1 MGILPES
8 LRTGVITLLEKKGK
22 DRIDVANWRPI
33 TLLNI
38 DYKLLTKTLGQRLKA
53 VFPGLIHK
61 DQNGFV
67 PGGSI
72 FYSSHTIRDIL
83 FYCKKENVDLIL
95 LALDYSKAFDSVDFQ
110 FIHRTFQLF
119 NFGGNFRQWIE
130 VLYNGGKSCITNNG
144 HISECFEI
152 NRSTR
157 QGDPISPL
165 VFILCLEIL
174 FITLRSDPNIQGI
187 KVEKNEIKL
196 TSYADDATYFLKN
209 KQSTK
214 ALLKTIEQFSKI
226 SGLEVNRSKSEC
238 LLMNFELDAAGN
250 CDDFLGVPIV
260 ENLKILG
267 HYHGKN
273 KLVCDFQNF
282 YSKLTKMSSV
292 FSMWKQ
298 RYLTIIGKNLLINA
312 LSNSQFLFNSQIDK
326 PPDEFIKLAD
336 KENKQFL
343 WGGTPKIAHHT
354 IIADYQH
361 GGIKYKD
368 LTSLISSINLKF
380 LLNLSISVEDN
391 YCALPK
397 MWTKQLFGIPL
408 SYENE
413 NQHYFHDYFSNKL
426 NILDCKFKLPRQA
439 NWRGHPSYYE
449 VLKIY
454 ETVTKQIPR
463 NTENILSIPIWFNN
477 HLNTKFDV
485 ELSRAGFNFL
495 KDLFPNNQLI
505 ELNDQNVVNL
515 RATKL
520 RLLIKILLKI
530 PELWG
535 EQIEQSAVTNV
546 TIFPLQKINL
556 NGADVLVK
564 SLSSSQI
571 YSTLIADKIRLPR
584 GLLRWCEDL
593 QLSDSQIKTSFTFAR
608 NSSSRVFDQ
617 VFQYK
622 IVTQIL
628 PTNEYLKRYRA
639 SDSEMCS
646 RCHYEKDTVL
656 HSTWLC
662 SLIVPYIVH
671 VVQFLKAK
679 CKIGVD
685 INMIEYIFGFQG
697 SAYLGLNHIL
707 LELKKEIFYNWKENV
722 GVVIFLDH
730 FKQKIMHLMIKE
742 KQIAIS
748 GNKFEMFAQKWQ
760 NYCEIYDFMGP
771 DCQIIS

>member
-1 MGILPES
+1 MPGPSLSTLASYAAITGGARKLPEQFYCKK
-8 LRTGVITLLEKKGK
+8 EK
-22 DRIDVANWRPI
+22 
-33 TLLNI
+33 
-38 DYKLLTKTLGQRLKA
+38 
-53 VFPGLIHK
+53 
-61 DQNGFV
+61 
-67 PGGSI
+67 
-72 FYSSHTIRDIL
+72 

-95 LALDYSKAFDSVDFQ
+95 LALDYSKAFDSVDFL
-110 FIHRTFQLF
+110 FIHKTFQLF
-119 NFGGNFRQWIE
+119 NFGEDFRQWIK

-144 HISECFEI
+144 HVSECFEI
-152 NRSTR
+152 KRSTR

-187 KVEKNEIKL
+187 KIENNEIKL
-196 TSYADDATYFLKN
+196 TSYADDATYFMKN
-209 KQSTK
+209 KQSTEI
-214 ALLKTIEQFSKI
+214 LLKTIEQFSKV

-273 KLVCDFQNF
+273 KMVCDFQNF
-282 YSKLTKMSSV
+282 YCKLTKMSKV

-312 LSNSQFLFNSQIDK
+312 LSNSQFLFNAQIDK
-326 PPDEFIKLAD
+326 PPEEFIKLAD
-336 KENKQFL
+336 KENKEFL
-343 WGGTPKIAHHT
+343 WRGTPKIAHHT
-354 IIADYQH
+354 IIADYQQ

-380 LLNLSISVEDN
+380 VINLSIDVNEN

-397 MWTKQLFGIPL
+397 MWIKTFFHIPI
-408 SYENE
+408 SNETE
-413 NQHYFHDYFSNKL
+413 NQKYFYDFFSNKL
-426 NILDCKFKLPRQA
+426 NLLDCKINIPRKI
-439 NWRGHPSYYE
+439 NWRGHPFYYDA
-449 VLKIY
+449 LKTY
-454 ETVTKQIPR
+454 EIVIRQIPKDL
-463 NTENILSIPIWFNN
+463 ENILSIPIWFNS

-485 ELSRAGFNFL
+485 ELSRAGINFL

-505 ELNDQNVVNL
+505 NLNDQKVTNL

-520 RLLIKILLKI
+520 RLLKKIILKI

-535 EQIEQSAVTNV
+535 DQIEQSDVSNAP
-546 TIFPLQKINL
+546 IFPFQTINL
-556 NGADVLVK
+556 NGTDVLMK
-564 SLSSSQI
+564 SLSSNQI
-571 YSTLIADKIRLPR
+571 YSTLILDKIRLPR
-584 GLLRWCEDL
+584 GLLRWCEEL
-593 QLSDSQIKTSFTFAR
+593 HLSDSQIKTSFTFAR
-608 NSSSRVFDQ
+608 NSSSSVFDQ

-639 SDSEMCS
+639 SDSEMCG
-646 RCHYEKDTVL
+646 RCLHERDTVL

-662 SLIVPYIVH
+662 NRIVPYIVH
-671 VVQFLKAK
+671 VFEFLETK

-685 INMIEYIFGFQG
+685 IKMMEYIFGFQG
-697 SAYLGLNHIL
+697 RKFLGLNHIL
-707 LELKKEIFYNWKENV
+707 LELKKEIFYNWRENV
-722 GVVIFLDH
+722 GVATFFNC
-730 FKQKIMHLMIKE
+730 FKQKIMHLIVKE
-742 KQIAIS
+742 KQIAIAS
-748 GNKFEMFAQKWQ
+748 NKFEAFAQKWL
-760 NYCEIYDFMGP
+760 NYVEIYDFLGP